1 MKYAISNHYLSTTID
16 SLGAQLTS
24 IKKIGQD
31 HEYIWKADPEVWGR
45 HAPLLFPIVGRLKN
59 DQYQFD
65 GKDYSLGQHGFARN
79 QEFEKLAADDD
90 KLIFELKENEETQ
103 KSYPFLFSL
112 RVTYTLW
119 KNVLYNRY
127 EVTNTENQDI
137 YFSIGGHP
145 GFTCPID
152 PNNKRSDYYLEFE
165 KDETALTRKIHS
177 RQ

>member
-1 MKYAISNHYLSTTID
+1 MKYALSNHYLSTTVD
-16 SLGAQLTS
+16 SLGAQLIS
-24 IKKIGQD
+24 IKKIGKD

-79 QEFEKLAADDD
+79 QEFEKLTADDD

-119 KNVLYNRY
+119 KNVLYNKY

-145 GFTCPID
+145 GFKGQDC
-152 PNNKRSDYYLEFE
+152 
-165 KDETALTRKIHS
+165 LTLG